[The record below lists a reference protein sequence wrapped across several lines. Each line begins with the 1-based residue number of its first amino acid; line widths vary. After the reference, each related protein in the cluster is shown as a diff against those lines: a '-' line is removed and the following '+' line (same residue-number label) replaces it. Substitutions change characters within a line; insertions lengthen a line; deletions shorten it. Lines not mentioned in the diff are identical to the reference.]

1 MIYQK
6 DSSKA
11 EEFIHHEEILDTLEY
26 AKNNKDNRA
35 LIEQLIEKASH
46 CKGLSL
52 AKQPCCWNA
61 TSPTL

>member
-11 EEFIHHEEILDTLEY
+11 EEFIPHEEILDTLEY

-35 LIEQLIEKASH
+35 LIEQLIEKFSGFSRA
-46 CKGLSL
+46 
-52 AKQPCCWNA
+52 
-61 TSPTL
+61 

>member
-26 AKNNKDNRA
+26 AQNNKDNRV
-35 LIEQLIEKASH
+35 LIVLH
-46 CKGLSL
+46 G
-52 AKQPCCWNA
+52 
-61 TSPTL
+61 PTKTIVH